1 MELPRSVL
9 VPKRGAIPTRCGA
22 VQRRFTRGGRT
33 GYAAGEMNIASLT
46 GVEKTVGNGLLFE
59 EVTLGIEAGEK
70 VGLVGRNGSGK
81 STLLRLISGEIPPDE
96 GQITTS
102 RGVRL
107 STLRQHPEPIAGLTV
122 EEYLFPDLY
131 ADAPSPVQFELDAE
145 EQAAALQRYRAACSR
160 LGITELEQKL
170 ETLSGGMLKKV
181 AIARC
186 FAFEPDLMTLDEPT
200 NHLDLDSIT
209 WLEQYLADCAS
220 AFVLVTH
227 DRYILDATCTTIL
240 EIEGKRV
247 HRHPGNYSAYL
258 ERRAEREHDR
268 NVAEQRRTT
277 ILRRELEWLK
287 RGPKARTGKDKKRKE
302 RIATMLAD
310 EPQREQ
316 RLQGLP
322 AAQRRLGKKAVEL
335 EHLSKRYAGTP
346 IIRDLSYRVAP
357 GERIG
362 IIGPNGS
369 GKTTLLDLIAGRVRP
384 DHGSVEHGETV
395 ALAYFDQTAARIDR
409 SLTVLEYLTEVA
421 ERVPLSNEITVSAE
435 QFLERF
441 LFPRSMQS
449 QLLERLSGGEL
460 RRLYLVRLLA
470 GAPNVLLFDEPTND
484 LDIETLRILERYLDE
499 FDGCIL
505 LVSHDRALLDRVT
518 DSLWILDG
526 AGGVKPFVGSYDEY
540 LANDS
545 AETGPA
551 TGPATGP
558 TAGAGAGA
566 ERRPKK
572 AVNREEKAGL
582 SYREQRE
589 YERLPDEIAED
600 EAELQQ
606 LEEGFQQPAQDPEF
620 LERQTKRYHELLAE
634 VERKTARWEE
644 LAERAVD

>member
-1 MELPRSVL
+1 
-9 VPKRGAIPTRCGA
+9 
-22 VQRRFTRGGRT
+22 
-33 GYAAGEMNIASLT
+33 MNIASLT

-59 EVTLGIEAGEK
+59 DVTLGIEAGEK
-70 VGLVGRNGSGK
+70 IGLVGRNGSGK
-81 STLLRLISGEIPPDE
+81 STLLRLIAGEMQPDE

-102 RGVRL
+102 RGLKL
-107 STLRQHPEPIAGLTV
+107 STLEQHPKPIGGLSV

-131 ADAPSPVQFELDAE
+131 AEVDSPVPFRLEAE
-145 EQAAALQRYRAACSR
+145 EQAAALQRYRASCSR
-160 LGITELEQKL
+160 LGITAMDAKL
-170 ETLSGGMLKKV
+170 ETHSGGMLKKI

-200 NHLDLDSIT
+200 NHLDLNAVS
-209 WLEQYLADCAS
+209 WLEEYLAACSA

-240 EIEGKRV
+240 EIDAKRIY
-247 HRHPGNYSAYL
+247 RHPGNYSAYL
-258 ERRAEREHDR
+258 ERRAEREHDET
-268 NVAEQRRTT
+268 VAEQRRAT

-310 EPQREQ
+310 GPQREQ

-335 EHLSKRYAGTP
+335 ERVSKSYSNAP
-346 IIRDLSYRVAP
+346 VIRDLSYRVAP

-369 GKTTLLDLIAGRVRP
+369 GKTTLLDLIAGRAHP
-384 DHGSVEHGETV
+384 DYGTVEHGETV

-409 SLTVLEYLTEVA
+409 SLTVLEYLKNVA
-421 ERVPLSNEITVSAE
+421 ERVPLSNEVSVSAE

-441 LFPRSMQS
+441 LFPRSMHAQP
-449 QLLERLSGGEL
+449 LERLSGGEL

-470 GAPNVLLFDEPTND
+470 GAPNVLLLDEPTND

-518 DSLWILDG
+518 DSLWVLDG
-526 AGGVKPFVGSYDEY
+526 AGGVEPFVGSYDEY
-540 LANDS
+540 LA
-545 AETGPA
+545 
-551 TGPATGP
+551 
-558 TAGAGAGA
+558 AGGVESNHGTNGRTSSEVNGNGKGERTKRASRGADPD
-566 ERRPKK
+566 ERKPKK

-582 SYREQRE
+582 SYREQKE
-589 YERLPDEIAED
+589 YERLPDEIAEA
-600 EAELQQ
+600 EAELQE
-606 LEEGFQQPAQDPEF
+606 LEDGFQQPEQDPEL
-620 LERQTKRYHELLAE
+620 LERQTRRYHAILAE
-634 VERKTARWEE
+634 VEQKTARWEE
-644 LAERAVD
+644 LAERAVE